1 MSNENQQA
9 QVSPEAY
16 ISTEFGNACQEIGAN
31 PQEVFNMLL
40 FSFMKITP
48 EDRGERFL
56 ELKRDFNKF
65 AAAVNFKTLQIQLD
79 EKIKEAELG
88 LYDSLATFWAGP
100 HDDRDE

>member
-1 MSNENQQA
+1 MSNEQQQP

-48 EDRGERFL
+48 EDRGDRFL
-56 ELKRDFNKF
+56 ALKKDFNTF
-65 AAAVNFKTLQIQLD
+65 ASAVDFKTLQASLD

-88 LYDSLATFWAGP
+88 LYDSLAGFW
-100 HDDRDE
+100 E

>member
-1 MSNENQQA
+1 MSNEPQT

-48 EDRGERFL
+48 RGARDALPGTE
-56 ELKRDFNKF
+56 KR
-65 AAAVNFKTLQIQLD
+65 L
-79 EKIKEAELG
+79 
-88 LYDSLATFWAGP
+88 
-100 HDDRDE
+100 